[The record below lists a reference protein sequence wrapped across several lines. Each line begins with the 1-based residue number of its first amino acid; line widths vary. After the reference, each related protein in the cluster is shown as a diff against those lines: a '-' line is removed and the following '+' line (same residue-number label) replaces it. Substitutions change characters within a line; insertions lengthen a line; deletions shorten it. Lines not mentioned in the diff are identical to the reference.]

1 MISYGNKLR
10 RIFGSE
16 RTILFNIHSFTPWHA
31 MGIALAAK
39 LNLPNKRQSKVE
51 LANEEIRIRGVD
63 SILD

>member
-1 MISYGNKLR
+1 MRFVEKIEALHDKLW

-39 LNLPNKRQSKVE
+39 LN
-51 LANEEIRIRGVD
+51 
-63 SILD
+63 ILIGNQ